1 MRTKSLMSLVLVA
14 VLALGITMI
23 TACKKAEQ
31 PAPAVQQP
39 APAAEQPTAAAE
51 APAEQTP
58 AAEGTPAPEQSEAP
72 QTPAEGAQK

>member
-39 APAAEQPTAAAE
+39 PAAEQPTAAAE

-72 QTPAEGAQK
+72 QAPAEGAQK